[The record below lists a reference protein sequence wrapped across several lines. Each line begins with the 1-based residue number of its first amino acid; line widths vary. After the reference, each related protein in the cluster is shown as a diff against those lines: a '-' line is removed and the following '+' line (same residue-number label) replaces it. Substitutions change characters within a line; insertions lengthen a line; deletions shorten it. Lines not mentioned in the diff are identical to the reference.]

1 MGGGHMKI
9 KIGADEIILWLR
21 KNNLAIDIQNEGF
34 GGLGRIIFDIII
46 ELGGTK
52 IEDNQE
58 AFWDTCNDSKNI
70 SENLLPKTS
79 AQYKIDIAI
88 LPKLYEKLIEI
99 KQETA
104 HNSL

>member
-1 MGGGHMKI
+1 MVNGDYMKI

-21 KNNLAIDIQNEGF
+21 KNNLATDIPNEGF

-52 IEDNQE
+52 IIDSQE
-58 AFWDTCNDSKNI
+58 SFWDIRNDSKNI

-79 AQYKIDIAI
+79 AQYEIDISI
-88 LPKLYEKLIEI
+88 LPNLYEEIVEI
-99 KQETA
+99 KQKIVT
-104 HNSL
+104 

>member
-1 MGGGHMKI
+1 MKGGSMKI

-21 KNNLAIDIQNEGF
+21 KNSLLIEIPNEGF

-52 IEDNQE
+52 IKDSQE
-58 AFWDTCNDSKNI
+58 SFWDIQDDSKNI

-79 AQYKIDIAI
+79 AQYEVDTVI
-88 LPKLYEKLIEI
+88 LPKLYEKLLN
-99 KQETA
+99 KAKNQHLTG
-104 HNSL
+104 L